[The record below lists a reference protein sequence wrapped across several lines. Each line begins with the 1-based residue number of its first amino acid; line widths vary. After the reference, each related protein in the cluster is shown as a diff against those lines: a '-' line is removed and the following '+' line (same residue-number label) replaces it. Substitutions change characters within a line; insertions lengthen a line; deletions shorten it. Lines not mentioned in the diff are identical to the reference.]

1 MNDILE
7 TKYGKMDAVYDHELE
22 VWRIYL
28 MPDLSKELA
37 EDKLWLEFKKFAD
50 EKGLEHTIKIQRK
63 HPNYVV
69 AWVKNKKMKE
79 EAESVYNKR
88 Q

>member
-1 MNDILE
+1 MNDTLD
-7 TKYGKMDAVYDHELE
+7 TKYGKLDAVYDNELG

-28 MPDLSKELA
+28 MPDLSVEFA

-69 AWVKNKKMKE
+69 AWVKDKK
-79 EAESVYNKR
+79 VTGV
-88 Q
+88 